1 MNIKFFMIVSGHQEP
16 MIADYAIKSFSKL
29 ENLDFKLIVYS
40 NYIDMDSKERPI
52 QILWAD
58 I

>member
-16 MIADYAIKSFSKL
+16 MIADYAIKSFLKL
-29 ENLDFKLIVYS
+29 KNLDFKLIVYS